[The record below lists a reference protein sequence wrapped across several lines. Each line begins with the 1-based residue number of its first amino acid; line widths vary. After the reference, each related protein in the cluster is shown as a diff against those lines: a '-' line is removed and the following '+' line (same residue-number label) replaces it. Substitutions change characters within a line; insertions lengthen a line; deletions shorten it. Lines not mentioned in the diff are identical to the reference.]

1 VIEPKTEKGHDY
13 LTSKLFRLFMLIL
26 SSLDV
31 YVWQPLFWLLVILF
45 LSGLEEISSVR
56 KGIIYTTKKERLISA
71 ISTIIIA
78 VLLFWYYWL
87 RPGGIHKLISM

>member
-1 VIEPKTEKGHDY
+1 
-13 LTSKLFRLFMLIL
+13 MLIL

-71 ISTIIIA
+71 ILMIIIA